1 MKSSIE
7 TLNELISRYN
17 EDWKQILDSYL
28 KDDEVPE
35 EAREYI
41 EDFLLVCKE
50 DMISEKQEDWKKL
63 EGMIKNDLLYDNLRN
78 HVRESLSAFYVT
90 APLRTLYAQ
99 DAEKASKAI
108 QKIFDCAILRYD
120 IEIIDKYEECGF
132 SSVDALIDFLNVLD
146 GFCSY
151 MVERNFSRSS
161 IEKYVWH
168 HMRFPS
174 KLCKRIAG
182 IIDDNF
188 QQIKINYIIDNLKLL
203 REKG

>member
-7 TLNELISRYN
+7 ILNELISSYN
-17 EDWKQILDSYL
+17 ADWKQILDSYL

-35 EAREYI
+35 KAGEYI
-41 EDFLLVCKE
+41 EQFLLMCKE
-50 DMISEKQEDWKKL
+50 DMISEKLENWKKL

-78 HVRESLSAFYVT
+78 HVRESLSAFYAA
-90 APLRTLYAQ
+90 APLRALDVQ
-99 DAEKASKAI
+99 DVEKASKAVRE
-108 QKIFDCAILRYD
+108 IFDCAILRYD
-120 IEIIDKYEECGF
+120 IGIIKKYEKCGF
-132 SSVDALIDFLNVLD
+132 SSEDALIDFLNALD

-168 HMRFPS
+168 HMRFSS
-174 KLCKRIAG
+174 KLCKQIAG

-188 QQIKINYIIDNLKLL
+188 QQIKMNYIIDNLKMI
-203 REKG
+203 REKD

>member
-78 HVRESLSAFYVT
+78 HVRESLSAFYVS

-120 IEIIDKYEECGF
+120 IEIIDKYEERGF

-151 MVERNFSRSS
+151 MVERNLAVPVLRSMFGIICVFLQSFVSGLRGSLMITFSR
-161 IEKYVWH
+161 
-168 HMRFPS
+168 
-174 KLCKRIAG
+174 
-182 IIDDNF
+182 
-188 QQIKINYIIDNLKLL
+188 LKLIIS
-203 REKG
+203 